1 MVVRELFVV
10 LRILLVAAGVAAV
23 AVMVA
28 AAAATVVEMM
38 IGGRVAASGLSH
50 LHFYRVQGAVDVD
63 ILGLGWGIFWGT
75 FTSLRVFICGRQ
87 ESMRGGQ
94 LSEEFRVGH
103 AGYLGLWW

>member
-10 LRILLVAAGVAAV
+10 FRILLVAAGVAAV

-28 AAAATVVEMM
+28 ATAAVVEMM
-38 IGGRVAASGLSH
+38 IGGRVAASGPSQ

-75 FTSLRVFICGRQ
+75 FTSLQVFICGRQ
-87 ESMRGGQ
+87 EFMRAGQ

-103 AGYLGLWW
+103 AGFLGLWW